1 MWITEC
7 KVCKS
12 SMELGKAI
20 KPSPLEENAIGPQ
33 GISNAETLEMI
44 DVLKC
49 PKCGHSE
56 YINDLLLNFNF
67 TRR

>member
-1 MWITEC
+1 
-7 KVCKS
+7 
-12 SMELGKAI
+12 MELGKAI

-56 YINDLLLNFNF
+56 YVE
-67 TRR
+67 